1 MYYWRC
7 GNIEYTYLQELRTDE
22 VFGTRLP
29 VDFNP
34 LKVCSFNCLYCPL
47 GNTTR
52 QIIDR
57 EEFFPPEDIFREI
70 DDFIK
75 RNGEPNYVWLK
86 GSGEPTLYSGFKR
99 LTQLIKQKYPDLK
112 IGSWLNGSLLNREDV
127 RRDFSI
133 CDLIVVHL
141 NSINPKEFL
150 KIARPHKDVK
160 LHKIIEGIRL
170 FKNNFKGKF
179 DISSI
184 FLSDIN
190 ANEKNLEGL
199 KDFLLEIKPDLYIV
213 QEFSNEKFKPIPE
226 EFKAKIKEIFS
237 GLPSEVMFNL

>member
-1 MYYWRC
+1 
-7 GNIEYTYLQELRTDE
+7 
-22 VFGTRLP
+22 
-29 VDFNP
+29 
-34 LKVCSFNCLYCPL
+34 L

-52 QIIDR
+52 QIIER

-75 RNGEPNYVWLK
+75 RKGEPNYVWLK

-99 LTQLIKQKYPDLK
+99 LTQLIKENYPKLK
-112 IGSWLNGSLLNREDV
+112 IGTWLNGSLLHREDV
-127 RRDFSI
+127 RSDFSI

-141 NSINPKEFL
+141 DTINPKQFL

-160 LHKIIEGIRL
+160 LPNIIKGIRL
-170 FKNNFKGKF
+170 FKKNYKGKY
-179 DISSI
+179 DISSV
-184 FLSDIN
+184 FLSSIN

-199 KDFLLEIKPDLYIV
+199 KDFLLEINPDLYIV

-237 GLPSEVMFNL
+237 GLPFEVMFNL